1 MEVTNSMNVFYI
13 KGKSNSGKTGSIKHA
28 MKMLLERKDSSVLYV
43 FRIPRDKKSL
53 IKRINDSIRDGL
65 NSDTNIGL
73 VVIQIKDKTIG
84 ITTYG
89 DSLKEIRTNLSRAI
103 EVTQGKLDVFVCARH
118 DNNDIEM
125 ELNEFVSRVG
135 SIVVNEPIPSKRIE
149 GNAADYNKANH
160 KKGTK
165 LCRCI
170 VGVLG
175 LD

>member
-1 MEVTNSMNVFYI
+1 MNVFYI
-13 KGKSNSGKTGSIKHA
+13 RGVSNSGKTGSIKHA
-28 MKMLLERKDSSVLYV
+28 MIMLLERKDSSVLYI
-43 FRIPRDKKSL
+43 FRKPRDKKSL

-89 DSLKEIRTNLSRAI
+89 DSLNEITTNLSKAI
-103 EVTQGKLDVFVCARH
+103 EITKGKLDAFVCARH
-118 DNNDIEM
+118 DKNDVEM

-135 SIVVNEPIPSKRIE
+135 SIVVNEPIHSKRIE

-165 LCRCI
+165 LYRCI